1 MTAILEVKHL
11 FKRYGK
17 INAVDGVSFA
27 IAKGTCFGLLGPNGA
42 GKTTTIEMIEKVIQP
57 DDGAILYKGHPRS
70 AGFLEE
76 VGIQFQKTELL
87 AFLTVRETLQTFQ
100 HLYRTAMDV
109 DEVVALCGLTNVSH
123 QLNDKISGG
132 QKQRLWLALAL
143 INQPE
148 LLFLDEPSTGLD
160 PHARLDLWRV
170 IDKIKQ
176 KGRTIILTTH
186 YMEEAEKLC
195 DEIAI
200 MDQGKIIAQGTPK
213 ALISAYCKGITITLP
228 KGSLMANIKKQYPVH
243 RETNGYVE
251 IEVDDANRCL
261 KQLLAEGIDLTD
273 ISIRTPNLEGVF
285 LNLTGKRLAPSSKES
300 LERKNKRNGVAQD
313 V

>member
-11 FKRYGK
+11 VKRYGK

-27 IAKGTCFGLLGPNGA
+27 ISKGTCFGLLGPNGA
-42 GKTTTIEMIEKVIQP
+42 GKTTTIEMIEKVIHP
-57 DDGAILYKGHPRS
+57 DGGEILYKGYPRS

-87 AFLTVRETLQTFQ
+87 AFLTVHETLQTFQ
-100 HLYRTAMDV
+100 HLYRTAMEV
-109 DEVVALCGLTNVSH
+109 DEIMTLCGLTDISH

-160 PHARLDLWRV
+160 PHSRLDLWRV
-170 IDKIKQ
+170 IEKIKQ

-200 MDQGKIIAQGTPK
+200 MDQGKIIAKGTPK
-213 ALISAYCKGITITLP
+213 TLISTYCKGITVTLP
-228 KGSLMANIKKQYPVH
+228 KGSLTSNLKKRYPVH
-243 RETNGYVE
+243 RETDGYIE
-251 IEVDDANRCL
+251 IEADNANKCL
-261 KQLLAEGIDLTD
+261 TQLLADGIDLTD

-285 LNLTGKRLAPSSKES
+285 LNLTGKRLAPRAEES
-300 LERKNKRNGVAQD
+300 LDRFKGSED
-313 V
+313 

>member
-27 IAKGTCFGLLGPNGA
+27 IARGTCFGLLGPNGA
-42 GKTTTIEMIEKVIQP
+42 GKTTTIEMIEKVIKP
-57 DDGAILYKGHPRS
+57 DDGTILYKGHSRL

-109 DEVVALCGLTNVSH
+109 DEVMALCGLTHVSL

-213 ALISAYCKGITITLP
+213 TLISTYCKGITITLP
-228 KGSLMANIKKQYPVH
+228 RGSLTANIIKQYPVH

-251 IEVDDANRCL
+251 IEAGDVNRCL
-261 KQLLAEGIDLTD
+261 KLFLSEGIDLTD

-300 LERKNKRNGVAQD
+300 FQRKNKRNGVTQD

>member
-11 FKRYGK
+11 VKRYGK

-27 IAKGTCFGLLGPNGA
+27 ISKGTCFGLLGPNGA
-42 GKTTTIEMIEKVIQP
+42 GKTTTIEMIERVIRP
-57 DDGAILYKGHPRS
+57 DSGAILYKGHPRS

-109 DEVVALCGLTNVSH
+109 NEVMALCGLTDISH

-160 PHARLDLWRV
+160 PNARLDLWRV
-170 IDKIKQ
+170 IEKIKQ

-200 MDQGKIIAQGTPK
+200 MDQGRIIARGTPK
-213 ALISAYCKGITITLP
+213 TLISTYCKGITVTLP
-228 KGSLMANIKKQYPVH
+228 KGSLTANIKKLYPVH
-243 RETNGYVE
+243 RETDGYIE
-251 IEVDDANRCL
+251 IEADNANRCL
-261 KQLLAEGIDLTD
+261 TQLLADGIDLTD

-285 LNLTGKRLAPSSKES
+285 LNLTGKRLAPQTEES
-300 LERKNKRNGVAQD
+300 LGRIKGSED
-313 V
+313 